1 MHFALNEFEPNS
13 GGSTMASRWRSAR
26 TQSRWDEL
34 RLVASVAAVGL
45 AVSGAVIYASYRTD
59 LTDETVA
66 YSRACQDADHAR
78 VAQLVQILER
88 NQPTD
93 AAVLERAVYAL
104 NIARR
109 HCLYGWSDVAEEQYA
124 WLNQWLEEHR

>member
-1 MHFALNEFEPNS
+1 MWA
-13 GGSTMASRWRSAR
+13 
-26 TQSRWDEL
+26 EL
-34 RLVASVAAVGL
+34 RLIASVSAIGL
-45 AVSGAVIYASYRTD
+45 AVSGAVIYATDRTD
-59 LTDETVA
+59 LTDESVA
-66 YSRACQDADHAR
+66 FLHACQAADHAR

-109 HCLYGWSDVAEEQYA
+109 HCLYGWSDIAEEQYA